1 MSISKISLL
10 WDERKDFVKVVKV
23 LLPYCDL
30 MKVYYTFMDVKED
43 YYNPE
48 NWKNFYDE
56 AHPQFNGKRGLAYSG
71 MYFWARFPLDRTM
84 IIAADYLGKD
94 DDTVSIN
101 KLMDLSYVF
110 DYVSECVPDSD
121 QSLSDEDRLL
131 EQMFMMSSTHWMLY
145 YENHIRKL
153 FELMYR
159 GENSAFLF
167 YDMSSIYTQIINDAP
182 ELLETCRAIT
192 AEEIILPYFDIPFT
206 ELISIRERINVPE
219 LPSFMSG
226 FYPSESSRLE
236 ECIASKVNL
245 GILSRNEAVMS
256 GKDLYVQALTKELGK
271 PVGYAK
277 LLPVYFSGIKKH
289 ANHVWKNEKYI
300 PSYITRISGH
310 RRKSPIYYKVSF
322 LFR

>member
-23 LLPYCDL
+23 LLPYFDL
-30 MKVYYTFMDVKED
+30 VKVYYTFMDVKED

-71 MYFWARFPLDRTM
+71 MYFWARFPLYRTM

-94 DDTVSIN
+94 DDIVSIN

-159 GENSAFLF
+159 GENSAFLSRGTS
-167 YDMSSIYTQIINDAP
+167 MTIGPTLEESSFWLYPLRRFSMPVAGV
-182 ELLETCRAIT
+182 A
-192 AEEIILPYFDIPFT
+192 
-206 ELISIRERINVPE
+206 SIRFRMILRKNFS
-219 LPSFMSG
+219 SF
-226 FYPSESSRLE
+226 FH
-236 ECIASKVNL
+236 A
-245 GILSRNEAVMS
+245 LS
-256 GKDLYVQALTKELGK
+256 
-271 PVGYAK
+271 
-277 LLPVYFSGIKKH
+277 
-289 ANHVWKNEKYI
+289 
-300 PSYITRISGH
+300 
-310 RRKSPIYYKVSF
+310 
-322 LFR
+322 LFRLRRNSI